1 MVAVGIACAVLVG
14 AMAARLFSLTVV
26 SGGEQRAIA
35 EGRLDRSTLLPTVR
49 GSILDRKGRELARS
63 VPSYDLAVYYPAIN
77 GAWVDERALAGARK
91 DAGRAAWNR
100 MGPSE
105 RGERIAGRQRALAA
119 ELDAVLAEACAAAEL
134 SRDELAARMGEV
146 RTQVEKK
153 ANAVWEAR
161 LDIERAKYGEEAE
174 DRFEARPIAEQGEP
188 HVIATQLPAKAAF
201 ALRKLADAH
210 PGIIEVQDSTRR
222 VYPWGTARIEFDR
235 AWLPTPLRGAPVT
248 IDLAG
253 VADHVVGTVREEVW
267 REDLDRRPFRTV
279 GTAGDVATDLG
290 GYRPGRDMIGARGV
304 ERTYEDRLR
313 GARGRRGRR
322 RAPGGE
328 PRTAPARAAPGAG
341 RAGAAEGGGP
351 GA

>member
-63 VPSYDLAVYYPAIN
+63 VPSYDLAVFYPAIN
-77 GAWVDERALAGARK
+77 GAWVDERALAAARK
-91 DAGRAAWNR
+91 AAGRAAWNR

-105 RGERIAGRQRALAA
+105 RGERIAERQRALAA
-119 ELDAVLAEACAAAEL
+119 ELDAVLAEACAAAGI
-134 SRDELAARMGEV
+134 SRDEVAARMGEV

-188 HVIATQLPAKAAF
+188 RSRF
-201 ALRKLADAH
+201 ASWRTRI
-210 PGIIEVQDSTRR
+210 PGSSRCR
-222 VYPWGTARIEFDR
+222 TARGASIPGTPR
-235 AWLPTPLRGAPVT
+235 ASSST
-248 IDLAG
+248 
-253 VADHVVGTVREEVW
+253 
-267 REDLDRRPFRTV
+267 
-279 GTAGDVATDLG
+279 
-290 GYRPGRDMIGARGV
+290 ARGC
-304 ERTYEDRLR
+304 
-313 GARGRRGRR
+313 RR
-322 RAPGGE
+322 RCAVRP
-328 PRTAPARAAPGAG
+328 
-341 RAGAAEGGGP
+341 
-351 GA
+351 